1 MHRYKTAW
9 YSIRPPVSTRDFQAV
24 KLEASKGGLG
34 RAQRAGAVA
43 GATGRE
49 QRAGAEAGC
58 RALEDGSGK
67 EGEPKA
73 SGAERAGNIDHAAST
88 VNHSEARHTRQAVDT
103 GPALRFGGSK
113 GGPGAEAGCRA
124 LEDGSGKEGEPS
136 EWGGAGRQHR
146 PCS

>member
-34 RAQRAGAVA
+34 RAQRAGA
-43 GATGRE
+43 
-49 QRAGAEAGC
+49 EAGC

-73 SGAERAGNIDHAAST
+73 SGAGRAGNIDHAAST
-88 VNHSEARHTRQAVDT
+88 VNHSEARHTRRAVDT

-113 GGPGAEAGCRA
+113 GGPGASAASWG
-124 LEDGSGKEGEPS
+124 GSGVPGV
-136 EWGGAGRQHR
+136 GGR
-146 PCS
+146 

>member
-9 YSIRPPVSTRDFQAV
+9 YRIRPPVSTRDFGDV
-24 KLEASKGGLG
+24 SSCEVGGG
-34 RAQRAGAVA
+34 RAQRAGVVA

-67 EGEPKA
+67 EGE
-73 SGAERAGNIDHAAST
+73 
-88 VNHSEARHTRQAVDT
+88 
-103 GPALRFGGSK
+103 
-113 GGPGAEAGCRA
+113 
-124 LEDGSGKEGEPS
+124 
-136 EWGGAGRQHR
+136 WGGAGRQHR

>member
-1 MHRYKTAW
+1 MTLE
-9 YSIRPPVSTRDFQAV
+9 TFQAV

-34 RAQRAGAVA
+34 RAGAVA

-88 VNHSEARHTRQAVDT
+88 VNHSKAPRTILDPNFPVYLT
-103 GPALRFGGSK
+103 GETALSRSFGRSDGNGTSQLLVM
-113 GGPGAEAGCRA
+113 PLWSEIVSVSVLAGC
-124 LEDGSGKEGEPS
+124 SMTS
-136 EWGGAGRQHR
+136 Q
-146 PCS
+146 

>member
-1 MHRYKTAW
+1 MTLE
-9 YSIRPPVSTRDFQAV
+9 TFQAV

-67 EGEPKA
+67 EA
-73 SGAERAGNIDHAAST
+73 SGVERAGNIDHTANT
-88 VNHSEARHTRQAVDT
+88 VNHSKAPRTILD
-103 GPALRFGGSK
+103 PL
-113 GGPGAEAGCRA
+113 
-124 LEDGSGKEGEPS
+124 
-136 EWGGAGRQHR
+136 
-146 PCS
+146 

>member
-9 YSIRPPVSTRDFQAV
+9 YSIRPPVSTRDFGDV
-24 KLEASKGGLG
+24 SSCEVGGFKGGP
-34 RAQRAGAVA
+34 GAVA

-113 GGPGAEAGCRA
+113 GGPGASAASWG
-124 LEDGSGKEGEPS
+124 GSGVPGV
-136 EWGGAGRQHR
+136 GGR
-146 PCS
+146 